1 MTDSIDNNS
10 ISTIITEKKDLSQ
23 KSTESKEKIYEE
35 NTEYENILCPHCE
48 KKIFYNK
55 KYTKRLRGI
64 NIKFL
69 SCLNFFL

>member
-48 KKIFYNK
+48 KKYFI
-55 KYTKRLRGI
+55 
-64 NIKFL
+64 IK
-69 SCLNFFL
+69 NTQKDYVV